1 MERIIV
7 EGGNRLSGE
16 IDVSGMKNSALPII
30 FSCILIK
37 GESIL
42 ENIPR
47 VSDVENALEI
57 LRSMGA
63 VAEFCDLH
71 TVVINTDGLTNNI
84 GSFHLVSK
92 MRASSYLLGTLLS
105 RFGEVAMPMPGG
117 CNFGTRPI
125 DLHLKGFGAIGAIC
139 EQTAEGVTVKND
151 KKVKSA
157 KITLDK
163 ISVGATINMVLA
175 SALRSDVTV
184 IENCAMEPHVDD
196 LIAFLNKCGARI
208 YRYGKTVFCFGVQ
221 KLHGTRCHFNNVI

>member
-157 KITLDK
+157 KYF
-163 ISVGATINMVLA
+163 VNN
-175 SALRSDVTV
+175 LRKKSNHN
-184 IENCAMEPHVDD
+184 I
-196 LIAFLNKCGARI
+196 
-208 YRYGKTVFCFGVQ
+208 
-221 KLHGTRCHFNNVI
+221 